1 MLLTPCFR
9 QNISVY
15 VNSITLNVW
24 TLYLIYIKRKYNFC
38 DCFQWL
44 TSFEAAVF
52 LEACMLFVKA
62 NSYQKWLKNL
72 FTMTAMFLSNSNSR
86 FAELLNIRSSIS
98 YTLYFQFIF
107 LWHGQ
112 YFLRSDILLLLLLT
126 ENQWVKEFQN
136 EVKSDLRKK
145 MLSSHS
151 RLWQPGVQFLQTFDV
166 YLNWSIS

>member
-1 MLLTPCFR
+1 
-9 QNISVY
+9 
-15 VNSITLNVW
+15 
-24 TLYLIYIKRKYNFC
+24 
-38 DCFQWL
+38 
-44 TSFEAAVF
+44 
-52 LEACMLFVKA
+52 MLFVKA
-62 NSYQKWLKNL
+62 NRYQKWLKNL
-72 FTMTAMFLSNSNSR
+72 FKMTAMFFSNSNSR

-126 ENQWVKEFQN
+126 ENQWVKEFQI

-151 RLWQPGVQFLQTFDV
+151 RLWQPGVHNGQIKLYFFFYSVFAIIRRISKLV
-166 YLNWSIS
+166 YFIIRFNIRKWLILGNQLI

>member
-1 MLLTPCFR
+1 
-9 QNISVY
+9 
-15 VNSITLNVW
+15 
-24 TLYLIYIKRKYNFC
+24 
-38 DCFQWL
+38 
-44 TSFEAAVF
+44 
-52 LEACMLFVKA
+52 MLFVKA

-126 ENQWVKEFQN
+126 KNQWVKEFQI

-151 RLWQPGVQFLQTFDV
+151 RLWQPGVHNGQIKLYFFKSVFANIRRISKLV
-166 YLNWSIS
+166 YFIIRFNIRKWLILGNQLI

>member
-1 MLLTPCFR
+1 
-9 QNISVY
+9 
-15 VNSITLNVW
+15 
-24 TLYLIYIKRKYNFC
+24 
-38 DCFQWL
+38 
-44 TSFEAAVF
+44 
-52 LEACMLFVKA
+52 MLFVKA

-72 FTMTAMFLSNSNSR
+72 FKMTAMFFSNSNSR

-126 ENQWVKEFQN
+126 KNQWVKEFQI

-151 RLWQPGVQFLQTFDV
+151 RLWQPGVHNGQIKLYFFYSVFANIRRISKLV
-166 YLNWSIS
+166 YFIIRFNIRKWLILGNQLI

>member
-1 MLLTPCFR
+1 
-9 QNISVY
+9 
-15 VNSITLNVW
+15 
-24 TLYLIYIKRKYNFC
+24 
-38 DCFQWL
+38 
-44 TSFEAAVF
+44 
-52 LEACMLFVKA
+52 MLFVKA

-126 ENQWVKEFQN
+126 ENQWVKEFQI

-151 RLWQPGVQFLQTFDV
+151 RLWQPGIHNGQIKLYFFFTPFLQSFDV
-166 YLNWSIS
+166 YLNFIIRFNIRKWLILGNQLI

>member
-1 MLLTPCFR
+1 
-9 QNISVY
+9 
-15 VNSITLNVW
+15 
-24 TLYLIYIKRKYNFC
+24 
-38 DCFQWL
+38 
-44 TSFEAAVF
+44 
-52 LEACMLFVKA
+52 MLFVKA

-126 ENQWVKEFQN
+126 ENQWVKEFQI

-151 RLWQPGVQFLQTFDV
+151 RLWQPGVHNGQIKLYFFFYSVFAIIRRISKLV
-166 YLNWSIS
+166 YFIIRFNIRKWLILGNQLI

>member
-1 MLLTPCFR
+1 
-9 QNISVY
+9 
-15 VNSITLNVW
+15 
-24 TLYLIYIKRKYNFC
+24 
-38 DCFQWL
+38 
-44 TSFEAAVF
+44 
-52 LEACMLFVKA
+52 MLFVKA

-72 FTMTAMFLSNSNSR
+72 LTMTAMFLSNSNSR

-126 ENQWVKEFQN
+126 ENQWVKEFQI

-151 RLWQPGVQFLQTFDV
+151 RLWQPGVHNGQIKLYFFFYSVFAIIRRISKLV
-166 YLNWSIS
+166 YFIIRFNIRKWLILGNQLI

>member
-1 MLLTPCFR
+1 
-9 QNISVY
+9 
-15 VNSITLNVW
+15 
-24 TLYLIYIKRKYNFC
+24 
-38 DCFQWL
+38 
-44 TSFEAAVF
+44 
-52 LEACMLFVKA
+52 MLFVKA

-72 FTMTAMFLSNSNSR
+72 FTMTAMFFSNSNSR

-126 ENQWVKEFQN
+126 ENQWVKEFQI

-151 RLWQPGVQFLQTFDV
+151 RLWQPGVHNGQIKLYFFYSVFANIRRISKLV
-166 YLNWSIS
+166 YFIIRFNIRKWLILGNQLI

>member
-1 MLLTPCFR
+1 
-9 QNISVY
+9 
-15 VNSITLNVW
+15 
-24 TLYLIYIKRKYNFC
+24 
-38 DCFQWL
+38 
-44 TSFEAAVF
+44 
-52 LEACMLFVKA
+52 MLFVKA

-126 ENQWVKEFQN
+126 ENQWVKEFQI

-151 RLWQPGVQFLQTFDV
+151 RLWQPGVHNGQIKLYFFYSVFANIRRISKLV
-166 YLNWSIS
+166 YFIIRFNIRKGLILGNQLI

>member
-1 MLLTPCFR
+1 
-9 QNISVY
+9 
-15 VNSITLNVW
+15 
-24 TLYLIYIKRKYNFC
+24 
-38 DCFQWL
+38 
-44 TSFEAAVF
+44 
-52 LEACMLFVKA
+52 MLFVKA

-126 ENQWVKEFQN
+126 ENQWVKEFQI

-151 RLWQPGVQFLQTFDV
+151 RLWQPGVHNGQIKLYFFYSVFANIRRISKLV
-166 YLNWSIS
+166 YFIIRFNIRKWLILGNQLI

>member
-72 FTMTAMFLSNSNSR
+72 FTMTAMF
-86 FAELLNIRSSIS
+86 FFQIQIRD
-98 YTLYFQFIF
+98 L
-107 LWHGQ
+107 
-112 YFLRSDILLLLLLT
+112 
-126 ENQWVKEFQN
+126 QN
-136 EVKSDLRKK
+136 
-145 MLSSHS
+145 
-151 RLWQPGVQFLQTFDV
+151 
-166 YLNWSIS
+166 Y

>member
-1 MLLTPCFR
+1 
-9 QNISVY
+9 
-15 VNSITLNVW
+15 
-24 TLYLIYIKRKYNFC
+24 
-38 DCFQWL
+38 
-44 TSFEAAVF
+44 
-52 LEACMLFVKA
+52 MLFVKA

-126 ENQWVKEFQN
+126 ENQWVKEFQI

-145 MLSSHS
+145 CY
-151 RLWQPGVQFLQTFDV
+151 PATVDFDNPAFIMGKLNCIFFYSVFAIIRRISKLV
-166 YLNWSIS
+166 YFIIRFNIRKWLILGNHLI

>member
-1 MLLTPCFR
+1 
-9 QNISVY
+9 
-15 VNSITLNVW
+15 
-24 TLYLIYIKRKYNFC
+24 
-38 DCFQWL
+38 
-44 TSFEAAVF
+44 
-52 LEACMLFVKA
+52 MLFVKA

-126 ENQWVKEFQN
+126 KNQWVKEFQI

-151 RLWQPGVQFLQTFDV
+151 RLWQPGVHNGQIKLYFFFYSVFAIIRRISKLV
-166 YLNWSIS
+166 YFIIRFNIRKWLILGNQLI

>member
-1 MLLTPCFR
+1 
-9 QNISVY
+9 
-15 VNSITLNVW
+15 
-24 TLYLIYIKRKYNFC
+24 
-38 DCFQWL
+38 
-44 TSFEAAVF
+44 
-52 LEACMLFVKA
+52 MLFVKA

-72 FTMTAMFLSNSNSR
+72 FTMTAVFLSNSNSR

-126 ENQWVKEFQN
+126 ENQWVKEFQI

-151 RLWQPGVQFLQTFDV
+151 RLWQPGVHNGQIKLYFFFHSVFAIIRRISKLV
-166 YLNWSIS
+166 YFIIRFNIRKALILGNQLV

>member
-1 MLLTPCFR
+1 
-9 QNISVY
+9 
-15 VNSITLNVW
+15 
-24 TLYLIYIKRKYNFC
+24 
-38 DCFQWL
+38 
-44 TSFEAAVF
+44 
-52 LEACMLFVKA
+52 MLFVKA
-62 NSYQKWLKNL
+62 SSYQKWLKNL
-72 FTMTAMFLSNSNSR
+72 FTMTTMFFSNSNSR

-126 ENQWVKEFQN
+126 ENQWVKEFQI

-151 RLWQPGVQFLQTFDV
+151 RLWQPGVHNGQIKLYFFYSVFANIRRISKLV
-166 YLNWSIS
+166 YFIIRFNIRKWLILGNQLI

>member
-1 MLLTPCFR
+1 
-9 QNISVY
+9 
-15 VNSITLNVW
+15 
-24 TLYLIYIKRKYNFC
+24 
-38 DCFQWL
+38 
-44 TSFEAAVF
+44 
-52 LEACMLFVKA
+52 MLFVKA

-126 ENQWVKEFQN
+126 KNQWVKEFQI

-151 RLWQPGVQFLQTFDV
+151 RLWQPGVHNGQIKLYFFYSVFAIIRRISKLV
-166 YLNWSIS
+166 YFIIRFNIRKWLILGNQLI

>member
-1 MLLTPCFR
+1 
-9 QNISVY
+9 
-15 VNSITLNVW
+15 
-24 TLYLIYIKRKYNFC
+24 
-38 DCFQWL
+38 
-44 TSFEAAVF
+44 
-52 LEACMLFVKA
+52 MLFVKA

-126 ENQWVKEFQN
+126 KNQWVKEFQI

-151 RLWQPGVQFLQTFDV
+151 RLWQPGVHNGQIKLYFFYSVFANIRRISKLV
-166 YLNWSIS
+166 YFIIRFNIRKWLILGNQLI